1 MKLLSV
7 VCRVEDELGEH
18 LHNVEPAVFLDMLSA
33 ATEGAVEPPDELAEL
48 EAELA
53 AAKKPSAQA
62 VPTPAVAKPKS
73 AAGMIILPREAAE
86 PIVTAKTRGEVY
98 EKLDELLSQFGARL
112 AQEGE

>member
-18 LHNVEPAVFLDMLSA
+18 LHNVEPAIFLDMLSA
-33 ATEGAVEPPDELAEL
+33 ATESQEPPDELAEL

-53 AAKKPSAQA
+53 AAKKT
-62 VPTPAVAKPKS
+62 PTAPATDKPK
-73 AAGMIILPREAAE
+73 AIAGMLVLPRAAAE

-98 EKLDELLSQFGARL
+98 EQLDILLSQFGARL
-112 AQEGE
+112 AHEGE